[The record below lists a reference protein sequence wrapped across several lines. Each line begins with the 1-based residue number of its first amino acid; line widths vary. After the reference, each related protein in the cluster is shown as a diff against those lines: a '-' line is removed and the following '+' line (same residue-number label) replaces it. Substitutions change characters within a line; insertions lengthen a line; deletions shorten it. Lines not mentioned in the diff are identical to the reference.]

1 VLRPDRHPMRIPFHI
16 LTLAGLLLMPAEGWN
31 GATDEAGV
39 PPRLS
44 LQELE
49 GMLPPGT
56 RLMVHPAA
64 IEKVLAEL
72 DGAPPDWG
80 TLYGRGHEDPG
91 HDDRLFA
98 FNRERDARRGGHE
111 ALEKAVA
118 FLWTG
123 ELSRYDP
130 GSDGFPIALGPKLVK
145 TAWGMVRFKPEDV
158 PANLS
163 VTTDVVRRDQ
173 WRRQI
178 ERGHPVEIDVV
189 MSGKLMPDESIV
201 YDFSHGEEGLGL
213 IMPFVRVERVDFVLI
228 DP

>member
-1 VLRPDRHPMRIPFHI
+1 M
-16 LTLAGLLLMPAEGWN
+16 
-31 GATDEAGV
+31 
-39 PPRLS
+39 
-44 LQELE
+44 
-49 GMLPPGT
+49 
-56 RLMVHPAA
+56 
-64 IEKVLAEL
+64 
-72 DGAPPDWG
+72 
-80 TLYGRGHEDPG
+80 
-91 HDDRLFA
+91 
-98 FNRERDARRGGHE
+98 
-111 ALEKAVA
+111 A

-158 PANLS
+158 PANLN
-163 VTTDVVRRDQ
+163 VTTDVIRREQ

-189 MSGKLMPDESIV
+189 MSGKLIPDESIV
-201 YDFSHGEEGLGL
+201 YDFSHDEEGLGL